1 MRWTAFVSLVLIS
14 AAAQAQPATIPPE
27 YRALVSRIDQTL
39 RPLERQYQKAARSG
53 PRSLYGAELL
63 PANGNRGDQLLDLHA
78 LQGAKV
84 WLSRFAQLGVRRV
97 VFAVPYPLLMRTYP
111 GHTVYLSFFRNVI
124 SEARSRGMTVEIESA
139 VIFANS
145 PFSPVRW
152 DYSKLSVEQLMSDR
166 REMIA
171 TIVRDLA
178 PDYLDIGAEPDTE
191 ARLTGKRELNDPHR
205 YAQYLA
211 GILSGLDRKKTKVGA
226 GVGSW
231 SSPDF
236 VTREVEL
243 PLDFIALHIYP
254 LSAQTLANAVEAC
267 RIAKQ
272 AHKEVVIDEAWLY
285 KAAPGEV
292 TDIASNA
299 KIFARDSFSFW
310 APLDQRF
317 LRLISDFARA
327 QRISFV
333 SPFWSTYFFSY
344 IDYDTGTAQLPY
356 SDLMREVNSVA
367 TRSVMDARFSETGV
381 FYHDLIAGK
390 R

>member
-1 MRWTAFVSLVLIS
+1 MRSAVFVSLLLIPG
-14 AAAQAQPATIPPE
+14 AAYAQPASVPAE
-27 YRALVSRIDQTL
+27 YRAMVSEIDKTL
-39 RPLERQYQKAARSG
+39 RPLERQYQKAARAG
-53 PRSLYGAELL
+53 RRPVYAAELL
-63 PANGNRGDQLLDLHA
+63 PANGNRGVELLDLHA
-78 LQGAKV
+78 LQGTRV
-84 WLSRFAQLGVRRV
+84 WLTRFAQLGIRGV

-111 GHTVYLSFFRNVI
+111 GSSMYLNFYRSVV
-124 SEARSRGMTVEIESA
+124 SEARARGMTVEIESS
-139 VIFANS
+139 VVFANS

-152 DYSKLSVEQLMSDR
+152 DYSKSSVEQLMRDR

-171 TIVRDLA
+171 TIVRELA

-191 ARLTGKRELNDPHR
+191 ARLTGKRELNDPAR

-211 GILSGLDRKKTKVGA
+211 GILSGLDRRKTKIGA
-226 GVGSW
+226 GVGTW

-236 VTREVEL
+236 VSREVFL
-243 PLDFIALHIYP
+243 PLDFIALHMYP
-254 LSAQTLANAVEAC
+254 VSAQTFANAAEVC

-272 AHKEVVIDEAWLY
+272 AKKEVIIDEAWLY
-285 KAAPGEV
+285 KAMPGEV
-292 TDIASNA
+292 RDIASNA
-299 KIFARDSFSFW
+299 RIFARDAFSFW
-310 APLDQRF
+310 APLDQRY

-344 IDYDTGTAQLPY
+344 LDYDAGAAQLPY
-356 SDLMREVNSVA
+356 SDLMREVNSRA
-367 TRSVMDARFSETGV
+367 SRSVMDARFSDTGV

>member
-1 MRWTAFVSLVLIS
+1 MRTAALGFLLLIN
-14 AAAQAQPATIPPE
+14 AAAQAQPAPVPPE
-27 YRALVSRIDQTL
+27 YRALYKQFEQTL
-39 RPLERQYQKAARSG
+39 RPLERQFQKAARSG
-53 PRSLYGAELL
+53 RRPVYAAELL
-63 PANGNRGDQLLDLHA
+63 PANGNRGVELLDLHA
-78 LQGAKV
+78 LQGTRV
-84 WLSRFAQLGVRRV
+84 WLTRFAQLGIRGV

-111 GHTVYLSFFRNVI
+111 GSSMYLNFYRSVV
-124 SEARSRGMTVEIESA
+124 SEARGRGMTVEIESS
-139 VIFANS
+139 VVFANT

-152 DYSKLSVEQLMSDR
+152 DYSKSSVEQLMRDR
-166 REMIA
+166 RDMVA
-171 TIVRDLA
+171 TIVRELA

-191 ARLTGKRELNDPHR
+191 ARLTGKRELNDPAR

-211 GILSGLDRKKTKVGA
+211 GILSGLDRRKTKIGA
-226 GVGSW
+226 GVGTW

-236 VTREVEL
+236 VSREVFL

-254 LSAQTLANAVEAC
+254 VSAPTFANAAEVC

-272 AHKEVVIDEAWLY
+272 AHKDVIIDEAWLY
-285 KAAPGEV
+285 KAMPGEV
-292 TDIASNA
+292 TDIASNT
-299 KIFARDSFSFW
+299 KVFARDAFSFW

-317 LRLISDFARA
+317 LRLISDFARS

-344 IDYDTGTAQLPY
+344 IDYDSGAAQLPY
-356 SDLMREVNSVA
+356 SDLMRDVNSGA
-367 TRSVMDARFSETGV
+367 SRSVMNARFSDTGV